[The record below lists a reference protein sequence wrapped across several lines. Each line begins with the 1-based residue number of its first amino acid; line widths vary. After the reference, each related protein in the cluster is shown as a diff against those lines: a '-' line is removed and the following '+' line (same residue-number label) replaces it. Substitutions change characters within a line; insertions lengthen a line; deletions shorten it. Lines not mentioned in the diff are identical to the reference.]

1 MKRFALPIAVALL
14 FVAAPAAAQDPT
26 EIDSKHYQVVLENDD
41 VRVLHITY
49 GVGETS
55 VMHEHPDAV
64 FVSTTSNRMRMHL
77 PDGSSVEME
86 ITANE
91 PMWTPAGAHRPE
103 NLSDNAISGY
113 LIELKHS
120 SAMHSAHMESMEH
133 CENCE
138 HEEHEEHED
147 HEDHDELP
155 ETE

>member
-1 MKRFALPIAVALL
+1 MKRFALPVAVALL
-14 FVAAPAAAQDPT
+14 FVAAPATAQDPT
-26 EIDSKHYQVVLENDD
+26 KIDSDHYKVVLENDD

-49 GVGETS
+49 GAGETS

-77 PDGSSVEME
+77 PDGSSMEMD
-86 ITANE
+86 IKANE

-103 NLSDNAISGY
+103 NLSDGDISGY

-120 SAMHSAHMESMEH
+120 SAIHSAHMEGMEH

-138 HEEHEEHED
+138 HEEHEKHEK
-147 HEDHDELP
+147 HDEKP
-155 ETE
+155 ETD

>member
-1 MKRFALPIAVALL
+1 MKRFALPVAVALL
-14 FVAAPAAAQDPT
+14 FVAAPATAQDPT
-26 EIDSKHYQVVLENDD
+26 DIDSNHYKIVLENDD

-49 GVGETS
+49 GAGETS

-77 PDGSSVEME
+77 PDGSSVDME

-91 PMWTPAGAHRPE
+91 PMWTPAGPHRPE
-103 NLSDNAISGY
+103 NLSGGDISGY

-133 CENCE
+133 
-138 HEEHEEHED
+138 EEHEEHEK
-147 HEDHDELP
+147 HDEQS
-155 ETE
+155 ETD

>member
-1 MKRFALPIAVALL
+1 MKRFALPVAVALL

-26 EIDSKHYQVVLENDD
+26 DIDSKHYKIVLENDD

-49 GVGETS
+49 GAGETS

-64 FVSTTSNRMRMHL
+64 FVSTTSNSMRMHL
-77 PDGSSVEME
+77 PDGSSMDIE

-103 NLSDNAISGY
+103 NLSGGDISGY

-120 SAMHSAHMESMEH
+120 SAKHAAHMESM
-133 CENCE
+133 E
-138 HEEHEEHED
+138 HEEHEEHEK
-147 HEDHDELP
+147 HDEHP
-155 ETE
+155 ETD

>member
-1 MKRFALPIAVALL
+1 MKRFALPVAVALL

-26 EIDSKHYQVVLENDD
+26 EIDSKHYQIVLENDD

-49 GVGETS
+49 GAGETS

-86 ITANE
+86 INANE
-91 PMWTPAGAHRPE
+91 PMWTPAGPHRPE

-133 CENCE
+133 
-138 HEEHEEHED
+138 EEHEEHEK
-147 HEDHDELP
+147 HDEQP
-155 ETE
+155 ETD

>member
-1 MKRFALPIAVALL
+1 MKRFALPVAVALL

-26 EIDSKHYQVVLENDD
+26 DIDSKHYQIVLENDD

-49 GVGETS
+49 GAGETS
-55 VMHEHPDAV
+55 AMHEHPDAV
-64 FVSTTSNRMRMHL
+64 FVSTTSNSMRMHL
-77 PDGSSVEME
+77 PDGSSMDME

-91 PMWTPAGAHRPE
+91 PMWTPAGPHRPE

-138 HEEHEEHED
+138 HEEHEK
-147 HEDHDELP
+147 HDEQS
-155 ETE
+155 ETD

>member
-1 MKRFALPIAVALL
+1 MKRFALPVAVALL

-26 EIDSKHYQVVLENDD
+26 ETDSKHYKIVLENED

-49 GVGETS
+49 GAGETS

-86 ITANE
+86 INANE
-91 PMWTPAGAHRPE
+91 PMWTPAGPHRPE

-133 CENCE
+133 
-138 HEEHEEHED
+138 EEHEEHEK
-147 HEDHDELP
+147 HDEQP
-155 ETE
+155 ETD